1 MSEFKVGDKV
11 VNTEHKNSHVQKI
24 ELVEER
30 RIKVFSTD
38 MSFSY
43 WAYNFQF
50 RHATPQEIAAGHRI
64 DCCEILERPEN
75 HISPLCEVKN
85 HE

>member
-1 MSEFKVGDKV
+1 MSEFKVGDCV
-11 VNTEHKNSHVQKI
+11 VAYPERYKPQTMQITE
-24 ELVEER
+24 
-30 RIKVFSTD
+30 IKDGDWLATLD
-38 MSFSY
+38 GHY
-43 WAYNFQF
+43 LIPICDL
-50 RHATPQEIAAGHRI
+50 RHAKPSEAAAGHRI